1 VHSDCF
7 LACAWAGDSS
17 ERARGDERNETAGTL
32 QRSAGE
38 GELTKIISMQQQ
50 GVGWANMLFRT
61 ERKQQPLY
69 CEPSSLMLTGEQIV
83 DMMDRYVREHPS
95 MGRVAWQLIMIRALQ
110 EVFPC
115 TSARP

>member
-1 VHSDCF
+1 MGQYVVPYRTKTTAAV
-7 LACAWAGDSS
+7 L
-17 ERARGDERNETAGTL
+17 RA
-32 QRSAGE
+32 
-38 GELTKIISMQQQ
+38 
-50 GVGWANMLFRT
+50 
-61 ERKQQPLY
+61 
-69 CEPSSLMLTGEQIV
+69 SSLMLTGEQIV